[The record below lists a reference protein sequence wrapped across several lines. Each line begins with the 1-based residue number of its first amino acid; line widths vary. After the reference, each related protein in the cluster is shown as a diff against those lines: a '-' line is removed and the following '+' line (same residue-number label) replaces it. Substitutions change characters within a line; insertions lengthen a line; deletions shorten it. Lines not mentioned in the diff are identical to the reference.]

1 MAITV
6 PTYQRQTGMTTSV
19 PAASLSV
26 RADVAGLTQTTR
38 AQTQFAEQVQQTGQF
53 AFHTFLG
60 QHREAELAKHDAETT
75 RELDKVRAEAA
86 KMGPKESLD
95 YYERAS
101 KAAISRISSGIKDP
115 VLQHRYTTR
124 STPVAARYSTA
135 VRDSAL
141 KRLISQG
148 VARIGITSDSLTQ
161 RYIDATNKG
170 NVAEQDSII
179 KDALGFIG
187 DDGEPVP
194 GLWESAV
201 KQGLIDPV
209 QARAMRNLWIGDLLS
224 AQVLNDIRL
233 DPRTA
238 IVKLQTPGAYRFNR
252 VVGGEELSVG
262 LGQRQVANFLK
273 TAESALE
280 SHQRDEII
288 QQQRQERLD
297 KAEREARWRAS
308 QADFLRRDG
317 LHRGDPLNNPAV
329 TEQGLLTALEE
340 DGISSAMFK
349 SLRTTIND
357 NDAQQTDV
365 LVYVRL
371 SEKIRD
377 AGSEDELNA
386 ISDDIFSRVGPEGDL
401 KKTDALSLQND
412 IDARLVN
419 DPRINVRK
427 SYRTMIKTIF
437 SGTEGA
443 LAGTNWGTATQKMEL
458 ASALRDFDDLAY
470 GDEVEPLEAYNQV
483 MAAYRPS
490 ELLEQPRVAPFR
502 DAVLP
507 AINAQ
512 GAPTPDAREP
522 VAIADM
528 TPAYLNAV
536 QARTHQQF
544 VAKII
549 TKGEA
554 DAAYRKIEK
563 IRGWMD
569 LKERYRHIDPAAAR
583 ENTAP
588 SVKAEPP
595 PSGDEGPGFIERTW
609 DEITGIFDSSV
620 PRAVVPLEG
629 SGGETNPEAGSG
641 PSTAADRTRSA
652 ADALKPGD

>member
-1 MAITV
+1 
-6 PTYQRQTGMTTSV
+6 
-19 PAASLSV
+19 
-26 RADVAGLTQTTR
+26 
-38 AQTQFAEQVQQTGQF
+38 
-53 AFHTFLG
+53 
-60 QHREAELAKHDAETT
+60 
-75 RELDKVRAEAA
+75 
-86 KMGPKESLD
+86 
-95 YYERAS
+95 
-101 KAAISRISSGIKDP
+101 
-115 VLQHRYTTR
+115 
-124 STPVAARYSTA
+124 
-135 VRDSAL
+135 
-141 KRLISQG
+141 
-148 VARIGITSDSLTQ
+148 
-161 RYIDATNKG
+161 
-170 NVAEQDSII
+170 
-179 KDALGFIG
+179 
-187 DDGEPVP
+187 
-194 GLWESAV
+194 
-201 KQGLIDPV
+201 
-209 QARAMRNLWIGDLLS
+209 
-224 AQVLNDIRL
+224 VLNDIRL
-233 DPRTA
+233 NPRAA

-280 SHQRDEII
+280 SQQRDEII
-288 QQQRQERLD
+288 QQQRQEKLD
-297 KAEREARWRAS
+297 KLERTRRWRAS
-308 QADFLRRDG
+308 QADFLRLDG

-329 TEQGLLTALEE
+329 TEHDLLTALEE

-412 IDARLVN
+412 INARLAD
-419 DPRINVRK
+419 DPRINVLK

-437 SGTEGA
+437 SGTERGY
-443 LAGTNWGTATQKMEL
+443 GPINWGTATQKMEL

-470 GDEVEPLEAYNQV
+470 GDDVEPLEAYNQV
-483 MAAYRPS
+483 MAAYRPN
-490 ELLEQPRVAPFR
+490 ELLEQPKVAPFR

-536 QARTHQQF
+536 QARTRQQF
-544 VAKII
+544 EAGLI

-554 DAAYRKIEK
+554 DSAYRKIDK

-569 LKERYRHIDPAAAR
+569 LKERYRHIDPAVAQ
-583 ENTAP
+583 EYTAP
-588 SVKAEPP
+588 APVAEPP
-595 PSGDEGPGFIERTW
+595 PSGDERPGFIERTW
-609 DEITGIFDSSV
+609 DELTGMFDSSV
-620 PRAVVPLEG
+620 PRVVIPLEG
-629 SGGETNPEAGSG
+629 PGGETNPEAGNG
-641 PSTAADRTRSA
+641 PSTAADRTKSA
-652 ADALKPGD
+652 ADALMPGD